1 MRPLLRSALAGL
13 LALAAIPAGAQTT
26 ATDGA
31 TTGAGSA
38 DEFAGAVV
46 VTADAL
52 VYDEGSD
59 TVIASGN
66 VEVAQGG
73 RVLRADRL
81 RYRRREG
88 TVTASGGVALLEPG
102 RAVLFADEV
111 TLSDDLRNGAIH
123 RPSMLLAD
131 RSRVVANDA
140 ERRDGNRTV
149 LRKAVFSPC
158 ALCPEDAARP
168 PLWRIRAGRA
178 VHDEAERTM
187 TYRGAALE
195 LFGVPIA
202 YTPYFRYPDPTVKR
216 ASGLLAPKY
225 RASSALGLD
234 VETRYYWNIAP
245 HRDATFAPRFTS
257 REGVVLAGEY
267 RERTRGGAFAID
279 GSITRPHTKSPD
291 GRKFR
296 GHLFANGA
304 FDVAPARRWGFDLK
318 RALDDTYL
326 RRYDIF
332 PDDKLVSNLF
342 AESYDGRSVLSG
354 DGYWFQGLT
363 AGDDDDHTP
372 IVLPLLDANI
382 VRSLDGVG
390 GYVTLDGNLMI
401 LERQNGTDSR
411 RLSVTGGWNRPFVS
425 EGGHVLRLDADL
437 RGDLYHTAVPRDPA
451 RPAGARE
458 TRVTGRLIPEAAVE
472 WRFPLVARSGAS
484 RRLVEPIVQG
494 IASPRGGNPGAIPNE
509 DSRALDFSHAN
520 LFSANRFTGFDR
532 VEGGPRVNYGVRL
545 AFHGRDG
552 ARAGALLGRVFRL
565 KEDRSFDAG
574 SGLRGR
580 LSDYVGRVFLRPSP
594 TLDLVYRF
602 RFDRH
607 DFSARRNE
615 VDLAARFDWLRGS
628 LTYVDVGRQ
637 PAGSGTAP
645 SVNREEIVM
654 DGAAT
659 LADGWTLSAGTRRN
673 LAGAAIDWNVGLSYR
688 DECILVDARMVRS
701 FTRDRDVEPDTQ
713 FLFTVLLKHAG

>member
-1 MRPLLRSALAGL
+1 MRTLLRSVLAGL
-13 LALAAIPAGAQTT
+13 LALVAIPAGAQTT
-26 ATDGA
+26 ATAAAD
-31 TTGAGSA
+31 SA
-38 DEFAGAVV
+38 NEFAGAVV

-66 VEVAQGG
+66 VEIAQGG

-102 RAVLFADEV
+102 RAALFADEV
-111 TLSDDLRNGAIH
+111 TLTDDLRNGAVH

-149 LRKAVFSPC
+149 MRKAVFSPC
-158 ALCPEDAARP
+158 DLCPEDDARA

-178 VHDEAERTM
+178 VHDEATRTM
-187 TYRGAALE
+187 TYRSASLE

-225 RASSALGLD
+225 RMSSALGLD
-234 VETRYYWNIAP
+234 VETRYFWNIAP
-245 HRDATFAPRFTS
+245 HRDATFSPRFTS
-257 REGVVLAGEY
+257 SEGIVLAGEY
-267 RERTRGGAFAID
+267 RERTRGGFFAID
-279 GSITRPHTKSPD
+279 GSITRPRTESPD

-304 FDVAPARRWGFDLK
+304 FDIDPAWRWGFDLK

-326 RRYDIF
+326 RRYDIL

-363 AGDDDDHTP
+363 TGDDDDRTP

-382 VRSLDGVG
+382 VRALDDAG
-390 GYVTLDGNLMI
+390 GYVTLDGNVMI

-425 EGGHVLRLDADL
+425 EGGHVLRLDANL
-437 RGDLYHTAVPRDPA
+437 RGDLYHTAVPLDPA
-451 RPAGARE
+451 RPLGARE

-472 WRFPLVARSGAS
+472 WRFPLVARIGAA
-484 RRLVEPIVQG
+484 RQLVEPIVQG
-494 IASPRGGNPGAIPNE
+494 IASPRGGNSGAIPNE
-509 DSRALDFSHAN
+509 DSRALDFNHAN

-532 VEGGPRVNYGVRL
+532 VEGGPRINYGVRL
-545 AFHGRDG
+545 GFHGRDG
-552 ARAGALLGRVFRL
+552 ERVDALLGQVFRL
-565 KEDRSFDAG
+565 KEDRSFDSG

-580 LSDYVGRVFLRPSP
+580 LSDYVGRVSVRPLP
-594 TLDLVYRF
+594 ATDLVYRF
-602 RFDRH
+602 RLDRH
-607 DFSARRNE
+607 DFSVRRNE

-628 LTYVDVGRQ
+628 LTYVDVGRRH
-637 PAGSGTAP
+637 AGSGTAP
-645 SVNREEIVM
+645 PANRKEIVLG
-654 DGAAT
+654 GAAT
-659 LADGWTLSAGTRRN
+659 LPDGWTLSAGTRRN
-673 LAGAAIDWNVGLSYR
+673 LAGDGTAIDWNVGLSYR
-688 DECILVDARMVRS
+688 DECVLVDTRMVRS
-701 FTRDRDVEPDTQ
+701 FTRDRDVEPDTR
-713 FLFTVLLKHAG
+713 FLFTVLLKHLG